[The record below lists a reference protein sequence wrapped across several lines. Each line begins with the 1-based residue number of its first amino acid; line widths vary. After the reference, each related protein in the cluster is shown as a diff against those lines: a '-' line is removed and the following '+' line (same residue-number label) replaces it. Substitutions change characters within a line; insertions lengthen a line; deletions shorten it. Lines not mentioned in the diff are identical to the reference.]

1 MVRDSF
7 RRRFLGPLRI
17 CAPAWL
23 RYRCPCLSAAWRGLG
38 QERAEVNGELLY
50 DASNDSNPGPADGY
64 VKGIGYDPW
73 YEQDRRFVED
83 VRQRLCGASE
93 SSPEKLL
100 LNDYDD
106 GLKSLAPVLAGW
118 ESSRQG
124 GAMLSV
130 AEFLSAEP
138 AELPVPVFANYPYSL
153 S

>member
-1 MVRDSF
+1 MDGETIFAADEIPRD
-7 RRRFLGPLRI
+7 
-17 CAPAWL
+17 PA
-23 RYRCPCLSAAWRGLG
+23 A
-38 QERAEVNGELLY
+38 
-50 DASNDSNPGPADGY
+50 PADGY
-64 VKGIGYDPW
+64 VKDGVSYDPW

>member
-1 MVRDSF
+1 MDDSF
-7 RRRFLGPLRI
+7 CRRFLGSLRI
-17 CAPAWL
+17 CAPAWPH
-23 RYRCPCLSAAWRGLG
+23 YRCPCLSAAWRGLG

-50 DASNDSNPGPADGY
+50 DATNDSNPGPADGY

-93 SSPEKLL
+93 GSLL

-118 ESSRQG
+118 ESSRRG

-130 AEFLSAEP
+130 ADFLSAEP
-138 AELPVPVFANYPYSL
+138 AELPVPVFAR
-153 S
+153 

>member
-1 MVRDSF
+1 M
-7 RRRFLGPLRI
+7 
-17 CAPAWL
+17 
-23 RYRCPCLSAAWRGLG
+23 G

-138 AELPVPVFANYPYSL
+138 AELPVPVFAR
-153 S
+153 